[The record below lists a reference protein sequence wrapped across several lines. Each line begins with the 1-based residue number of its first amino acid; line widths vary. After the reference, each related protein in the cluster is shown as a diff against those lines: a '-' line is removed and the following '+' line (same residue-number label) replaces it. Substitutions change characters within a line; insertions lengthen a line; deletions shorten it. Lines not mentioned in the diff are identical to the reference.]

1 MGRLTR
7 EEMLRLAN
15 IARPVRGGGMISPA
29 KGGPSVFNAHN
40 QGVLRAE
47 YQGPRGSG
55 FAVEFLEDKARIKLD
70 EGLAAGF
77 AVITGS
83 SIEAL
88 VTANDELKQK
98 MRTYLDGHFRGSA
111 MHGNAHRRI
120 SNAAVQSAYF
130 DSVKEGVGFA
140 STIYSKFGFGKG
152 PKDFVDFLLLHMRGG
167 TIRPANGGW
176 LRVPGRA
183 RFGGGKYAG
192 ARWNLGSYEQSSS
205 KIFFVKSKDGQKM
218 YLLRQQKG
226 GVAAELLET
235 LVKSLTIKPSLQG
248 LEGIMATN
256 GAVFERHFAASFTR
270 RKAEAGL

>member
-15 IARPVRGGGMISPA
+15 IAQPSRGSGMISGA
-29 KGGPSVFNAHN
+29 KGGRSVFNASN

-47 YQGPRGSG
+47 YQGARGSG
-55 FAVEFLEDKARIKLD
+55 FAVEFLDDKARIKLD

-130 DSVKEGVGFA
+130 DSVKEGTGFA
-140 STIYSKFGFGKG
+140 STIYSKFGFRGAG
-152 PKDFVDFLLLHMRGG
+152 GANGGGFVDFLLLHVRGG
-167 TIRPANGGW
+167 TIKPTRGEW
-176 LRVPGRA
+176 LRIPGRN
-183 RFGGGKYAG
+183 RFGSQTGNFAMS
-192 ARWNLGSYEQSSS
+192 GSQ
-205 KIFFVKSKDGQKM
+205 IVWAKSKDGQK
-218 YLLRQQKG
+218 LFKLRRFKG
-226 GVAAELLET
+226 GKATELLET

-248 LEGIMATN
+248 LEGIMASN